1 MIWIAVTAWLC
12 YSLLIG
18 VFYIGWKRL
27 HTPAEKNASLKVGVS
42 VVVAMRNEAPQ
53 VETFLHSVA
62 AQQYEPFEL
71 IVVDNY
77 SEYDFYGLME
87 SFHTDK
93 IRAFQNMNNG
103 IIAVNRNF
111 GIEKARGDYIAFCDD
126 DDLWVPE
133 KLQKQMEY
141 MIYHD
146 ADIISTGLIY
156 FGDGI
161 KESINSRLYKNK
173 CELFL
178 KNKIA
183 PSTVLAKKVPELR
196 FNCNPDFNC
205 AEDWAMIIELI
216 LVGYKLHQLP
226 DALVYYRMS
235 KSSSTTRN
243 VIHPNRKA
251 IWILKY
257 YRKKYREKFSL
268 KYFLLAV
275 TYHRFAFFAK
285 WIRLHVS

>member
-1 MIWIAVTAWLC
+1 MI
-12 YSLLIG
+12 
-18 VFYIGWKRL
+18 
-27 HTPAEKNASLKVGVS
+27 S
-42 VVVAMRNEAPQ
+42 VVVTTYNRRELLKDTIESILNQ
-53 VETFLHSVA
+53 T
-62 AQQYEPFEL
+62 YTDFEL

-77 SEYDFYGLME
+77 SDYDFYGLME

-93 IRAFQNMNNG
+93 IRAFQNINNG
-103 IIAVNRNF
+103 VIAVNRNF
-111 GIEKARGDYIAFCDD
+111 GIEKARGNYIAFCDD

-133 KLQKQMEY
+133 KLQIQMDY
-141 MIYHD
+141 MIHHNV
-146 ADIISTGLIY
+146 DIISTGLIY
-156 FGDGI
+156 FGERV

-173 CELFL
+173 YELFL

-205 AEDWAMIIELI
+205 AEDWAMIIELV

-257 YRKKYREKFSL
+257 YRKKYRRKFSL
-268 KYFLLAV
+268 KYYLLAV
-275 TYHRFAFFAK
+275 TYHRFALFAK
-285 WIRLHVS
+285 RIRSYVG